1 MIVAPSLLSSGTEDL
16 PRMLTQ
22 PVASFVSTDDI
33 ALSEVFVDP
42 AVAGEDRVAAA
53 ARPGAPAGRRPL
65 RVG

>member
-1 MIVAPSLLSSGTEDL
+1 
-16 PRMLTQ
+16 MLTQ